1 MTTWMHFNEID
12 EYLDL
17 LKCNSFI
24 KLYILTDMNRGLIT
38 CIFGNVYQEFIKM
51 RSQTCLAA
59 KQNSPYG
66 INNIYNIPDW
76 FNVQTSQLGYY
87 MQYHP

>member
-1 MTTWMHFNEID
+1 MTTWIYLNIID

-17 LKCNSFI
+17 LKCNSYI
-24 KLYILTDMNRGLIT
+24 KLYILNNMNRGLKT

-66 INNIYNIPDW
+66 INNIYNIPNW
-76 FNVQTSQLGYY
+76 FNV
-87 MQYHP
+87 